1 MGDPKSVGPHTP
13 EIEDGE
19 PLTPDPAAVE
29 VAPLRTDSAEPH
41 PDPPQAP
48 PPHPIYANP
57 YAAAFSKGKSDPVAA
72 VRLTCESVLQH
83 FRDMAGAYDTLMT
96 KQGSKVRRHEEM
108 QELFAD
114 KQRKIEKELKWLDQ
128 CVTASA
134 HSQKELLPVL
144 ARVGDMR
151 GSRQR
156 AMPWHVLA
164 LSELGLKMTEGA
176 ALLRMNQNTYV
187 AWLKKAKIM
196 ADKQKDPRWNAPK
209 SDWPLTPTH
218 PDQKDTNGD
227 ERPPSAESDEKDK
240 LILGDPVKRLQWST
254 KELYTVAKNIQD
266 EKIRFQYLAELAEG
280 AQKEAAQETEK
291 VAEAAMELNGFIPT
305 LIDAL
310 EAAIDGWRSDLS
322 SSVATSDLPVI
333 SVRDEAKRVIVGY
346 GDLGKQVEVALEKL

>member
-1 MGDPKSVGPHTP
+1 MSDDEKDKDAQ
-13 EIEDGE
+13 IQDAEDDE
-19 PLTPDPAAVE
+19 TPDSDAAE
-29 VAPLRTDSAEPH
+29 TTSLLTTTAESQT
-41 PDPPQAP
+41 DPPSSP

-57 YAAAFSKGKSDPVAA
+57 YAAAFNIGKKDPIAA

-83 FRDMAGAYDTLMT
+83 FRDIAGAYETLMT
-96 KQGSKVRRHEEM
+96 KQGSKFRRHEEM
-108 QELFAD
+108 RELFAD

-128 CVTASA
+128 SVTAASRT
-134 HSQKELLPVL
+134 QKELLPVL
-144 ARVGDMR
+144 ARIGDMR
-151 GSRQR
+151 GTRSKV
-156 AMPWHVLA
+156 MPWHVLA
-164 LSELGLKMTEGA
+164 LSELGLKTTEGA

-187 AWLKKAKIM
+187 AWVKKAKIM

-209 SDWPLTPTH
+209 SDWPITPTH
-218 PDQKDTNGD
+218 PDQQATNGG
-227 ERPPSAESDEKDK
+227 ERPPSPDSDVADA

-266 EKIRFQYLAELAEG
+266 EKIRFQYLSELADG

-291 VAEAAMELNGFIPT
+291 VAEAAMQLNGFIPT

-333 SVRDEAKRVIVGY
+333 SVRDEAKRTIIGY